1 MPVHTGRLLL
11 TPEDPH
17 RVPDVPRLRTALGAA
32 GLLGAPLPG
41 RDHAFLVGERFLA
54 LFTFAGCS
62 VQIELAPPA
71 EGDGPFCHICFMG
84 PFASPTLLQG
94 RNTRPPR
101 CRACRAPLKEWRA
114 RLSAVER
121 HSDVPLACPTCGAA
135 RPPWD
140 WDWKGNAGFGR
151 FFISVEEVFPGE
163 ATPAPSLIELLTRE
177 TGAAWRHFYVQDV

>member
-11 TPEDPH
+11 TPEYPH
-17 RVPDVPRLRTALGAA
+17 RVPDVPRLRAALSNA
-32 GLLGAPLPG
+32 GLLGAPLAGP
-41 RDHAFLVGERFLA
+41 DDTFLVGDRFLT
-54 LFTFAGCS
+54 LVTFAGCS
-62 VQIELAPPA
+62 VQVELTPPA
-71 EGDGPFCHICFMG
+71 EGDGPFCHLRLVG

-101 CRACRAPLKEWRA
+101 CRACRAPLKDWRE
-114 RLSAVER
+114 RLSAVGQ
-121 HSDVPLACPTCGAA
+121 HPDTALACPACGAA

-163 ATPAPSLIELLTRE
+163 ATPAPALIELLTQE
-177 TGAAWRHFYVQDV
+177 TGAAWRHLYVQDA